1 MAELSKYDM
10 FLEELNALEKE
21 IYYFIQKGSEL
32 IEANQALS
40 NRISQLEKENEALK
54 KRLSEIESKI
64 SRSMFNEE
72 NLFGAE
78 KFNAEEREALKNK
91 ISELIARIDY
101 HLRS

>member
-1 MAELSKYDM
+1 VAELSKYDM

-40 NRISQLEKENEALK
+40 SRISQLEKENEALK

-64 SRSMFNEE
+64 SKSMFNEE
-72 NLFGAE
+72 NLFGVE

>member
-10 FLEELNALEKE
+10 FLEELSALEKE

-40 NRISQLEKENEALK
+40 NRINQLEKENEALK

-64 SRSMFNEE
+64 SRTMYNEE

-78 KFNAEEREALKNK
+78 RFNKEEREALKNK